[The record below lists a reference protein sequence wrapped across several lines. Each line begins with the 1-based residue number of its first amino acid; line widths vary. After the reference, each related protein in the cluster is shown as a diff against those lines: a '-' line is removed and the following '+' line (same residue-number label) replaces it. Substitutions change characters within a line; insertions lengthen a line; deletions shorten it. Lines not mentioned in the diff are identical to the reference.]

1 MLLEAWRAFEAACG
15 DAALLRSVDERLPKR
30 VKRRRQLTSEDGTP
44 AGMEEYY
51 DYIFPEEGAAA
62 PNLKILE
69 AAYRWKQAQ
78 AAKAAAEAAG
88 NASDGGADADAA
100 DE

>member
-1 MLLEAWRAFEAACG
+1 
-15 DAALLRSVDERLPKR
+15 
-30 VKRRRQLTSEDGTP
+30 
-44 AGMEEYY
+44 MEEYY